1 MVILFFIMLI
11 LVRGITRSIESEV
24 PEGSEGDLAG
34 LNDDDDD
41 DK

>member
-1 MVILFFIMLI
+1 MVILFFIM
-11 LVRGITRSIESEV
+11 VSSDARHRRSIQSEV
-24 PEGSEGDLAG
+24 PEGSEGDLAA